1 MARRWTTFLALAA
14 LVSAV
19 ASASVGCSSVGGS
32 AIRTGPVQLPAYSG
46 PVAIYST
53 GQAPPG
59 AVDLGVVEVHASQ
72 QEGTVD
78 VLMPQFVRKVA
89 QIGGNIAVVDG
100 IRARFELVGR
110 THVETFY
117 YTCQLGAT
125 CAGTRVYAANDEVM
139 VVSVFGRAFST
150 EAVPP
155 GEQPLIPVAPSTEF
169 PGAAPPPP
177 GPAPA
182 AAPSPAPEAPP
193 LSPSKT
199 PGAPPLSPSKTP
211 GAPPLSPSKTPGA
224 P

>member
-1 MARRWTTFLALAA
+1 MVWRMVTHTHALAHEIAAFA
-14 LVSAV
+14 LV
-19 ASASVGCSSVGGS
+19 ASLASTGCSSIGGS
-32 AIRTGPVQLPAYSG
+32 AIRTGPVQMPAYSG

-89 QIGGNIAVVDG
+89 QIGGNVAVVDG

-110 THVETFY
+110 SHVETFY
-117 YTCQLGAT
+117 YTCGLGAT

-150 EAVPP
+150 QAVPP
-155 GEQPLIPVAPSTEF
+155 GETPLIPPSES
-169 PGAAPPPP
+169 
-177 GPAPA
+177 PAPA
-182 AAPSPAPEAPP
+182 PESPAPAPP
-193 LSPSKT
+193 ASP
-199 PGAPPLSPSKTP
+199 PPATEVP
-211 GAPPLSPSKTPGA
+211 
-224 P
+224 